1 MRDSCQ
7 AKDHCSR
14 QCFNIC
20 KRETRHQDSFQPCHD
35 IHTRVLLDDLSAQV
49 KVWAEMYSSPGCV
62 KKITMSNLQH
72 FKLTVRKC
80 KIFPKQTVPFSD
92 KHMVLRPP
100 SLQCFFP
107 FLIMF
112 FFPSI
117 PFTLHVYPSSLPG
130 SRGALRPTYQTPVPA
145 SPGPPLLSTSSRGGE
160 ARLKSPLSLP
170 SDCLSLS
177 SARRFL
183 LLQMDDWSG

>member
-112 FFPSI
+112 FFSLRTLYPPCVSI
-117 PFTLHVYPSSLPG
+117 QSARQPGRSEAYLPDACASLPRPSPAINQQQG
-130 SRGALRPTYQTPVPA
+130 WRGQTEEPTQPA
-145 SPGPPLLSTSSRGGE
+145 
-160 ARLKSPLSLP
+160 
-170 SDCLSLS
+170 
-177 SARRFL
+177 
-183 LLQMDDWSG
+183 